1 MLGLSKENFT
11 ALVNKKLF
19 ETATSPAESG
29 FGTWCFSLEEMYRF
43 RDQLTGTVHSTPGAN
58 WSFSEV
64 MQYFSG
70 RLDDFL
76 IRLTESVKDGSL
88 RVSSIN
94 IDKNGYSSLNF
105 LRDDFLFWLEFN
117 KKNEE
122 FISVPLLA
130 KVLGVQQQ
138 FAYELVNRGI
148 ISSSKCID
156 SKNACISHS
165 QLSEFN
171 NKYVVLSKLSK
182 AVNINSRTLIS
193 YLASRATTPIDDDSE
208 KPLRQKVYLKE
219 QLRNICI
226 LSPYLDRLNDFKVSA
241 DSSPP

>member
-19 ETATSPAESG
+19 KTAISPAESG
-29 FGTWCFSLEEMYRF
+29 FGSWCFSLEEMYSF
-43 RDQLTGTVHSTPGAN
+43 RDQLTKAVHSTPGAS

-76 IRLTESVKDGSL
+76 IRLTDSVKDRRL
-88 RVSSIN
+88 RVSSIDS
-94 IDKNGYSSLNF
+94 DKNGYSSLNF
-105 LRDDFLFWLEFN
+105 LKDDFLVWLEFD

-122 FISVPLLA
+122 LISVPMLA
-130 KVLGVQQQ
+130 KILGVQQQ
-138 FAYELVNRGI
+138 FTYELVNREI
-148 ISSSKCID
+148 INSSKCID

-171 NKYVVLSKLSK
+171 NKYVILSKLSK
-182 AVNINSRTLIS
+182 AVDINSRTLIS
-193 YLASRATTPIDDDSE
+193 YLASRKIIPVYDDTE

-219 QLRNICI
+219 KLRNICI
-226 LSPYLDRLNDFKVSA
+226 LSSYLDRVTDGKENPD
-241 DSSPP
+241 